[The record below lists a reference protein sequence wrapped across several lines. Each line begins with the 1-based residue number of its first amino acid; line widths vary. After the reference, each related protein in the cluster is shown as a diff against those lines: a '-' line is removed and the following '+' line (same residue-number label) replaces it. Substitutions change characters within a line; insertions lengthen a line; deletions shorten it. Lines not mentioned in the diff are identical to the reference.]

1 MKNNMQFLKENF
13 KKHGYVKVNCIDKK
27 KLLLLKKNF
36 AKMIEV
42 SLKKN
47 LNYSVNIRNKSKK
60 VEFLLNKG
68 MIYLEK
74 SNHKY
79 LSELYDQIVKSSNYY
94 NVISDKNITKVLNYL
109 LEREYDENL
118 YINSSSIR
126 MDTPG
131 ITPYVYGWHQDDK
144 SNIKDSDFVQVWM
157 PVFTNINKNLG
168 GLHILDK
175 SFNYDIKT
183 SHTKVEKEKLKKK
196 QILRANHNV
205 KILNNGFKF
214 KEKEIYCNLGEA
226 IFFNKKLM
234 HKSGINKTKNKMRY
248 VCSNFYHDINNPNWK
263 FKKLEHK

>member
-183 SHTKVEKEKLKKK
+183 SHTKVEKEKLKK